1 MRIILV
7 EFLWHAR
14 QIASNAPFFAKDIII
29 SLDPE
34 ISYFLKNNKISYF
47 ETYEF
52 CNHKE
57 LWGKYKD
64 ITNQTIKI
72 AEVLDETL
80 WKVDERFKNLN
91 WKLFND
97 YHYVFKIS
105 FDQLFYY
112 SELITKLVE
121 KFKPEEIVVADT
133 GGIVLDEYYLINSQ
147 ISIIKYLLKKI
158 NNSST
163 AIKITFV
170 KVNKNEISKFS
181 ILKNYK
187 GNTLLSIKVYK
198 KKIKNIINKIN
209 FSIIN
214 YLYKPKYLSIGCI
227 EIESY
232 KRLYPNKSKM
242 FINYK
247 NDIFIKRFK
256 NNYIFFEQFI
266 YYLKNR
272 TNFFNLIKNK
282 SISFELIF
290 YEILLQFTKQLDF
303 LIKEHYKAKK
313 VMLKLKPT
321 CVIFQSMAPFY
332 LSNILYRKNC
342 IDLKIPFIT
351 WSHGGYGLTYSIAP
365 YDPTD
370 FRFCKNHIAYG
381 DYLKDLVMD
390 DKCILKK
397 LNLNKNQ
404 KIFPVGSFRFDYDNK
419 VKNKEKNIKPTIL
432 FMMGFNYKK
441 NNFYFGR
448 NREKRETILWELI
461 YEILFLLKK
470 YQNKYNIIFKDYPEG
485 RKSLWKKIL
494 KDINADKIL
503 YISDE
508 YTVNDLLRKSD
519 LNILPWISSTF
530 FEALYFDSDMFVIE
544 EDVFEKAFEEKLKGE
559 IFYFENIKN
568 FKNNLEK
575 YLDDG
580 IFYKYKKNQSKKY
593 LLNFGAGKKDLL
605 LKDALDNISKSNG
618 S

>member
-1 MRIILV
+1 VRIILV

-14 QIASNAPFFAKDIII
+14 KIASNASFFAKDIII

-72 AEVLDETL
+72 TEVLDETL

-112 SELITKLVE
+112 SELVTKLVE

-133 GGIVLDEYYLINSQ
+133 GGIVLDEYYLIDSQ

-170 KVNKNEISKFS
+170 KVNENEISKFS

-187 GNTLLSIKVYK
+187 ENTLLSIKVYK

-321 CVIFQSMAPFY
+321 CVIFQSM
-332 LSNILYRKNC
+332 
-342 IDLKIPFIT
+342 
-351 WSHGGYGLTYSIAP
+351 
-365 YDPTD
+365 
-370 FRFCKNHIAYG
+370 
-381 DYLKDLVMD
+381 
-390 DKCILKK
+390 
-397 LNLNKNQ
+397 
-404 KIFPVGSFRFDYDNK
+404 
-419 VKNKEKNIKPTIL
+419 E
-432 FMMGFNYKK
+432 NY
-441 NNFYFGR
+441 
-448 NREKRETILWELI
+448 
-461 YEILFLLKK
+461 
-470 YQNKYNIIFKDYPEG
+470 
-485 RKSLWKKIL
+485 
-494 KDINADKIL
+494 
-503 YISDE
+503 
-508 YTVNDLLRKSD
+508 V
-519 LNILPWISSTF
+519 
-530 FEALYFDSDMFVIE
+530 
-544 EDVFEKAFEEKLKGE
+544 
-559 IFYFENIKN
+559 
-568 FKNNLEK
+568 
-575 YLDDG
+575 
-580 IFYKYKKNQSKKY
+580 
-593 LLNFGAGKKDLL
+593 
-605 LKDALDNISKSNG
+605 
-618 S
+618 